1 MQIFSFAKQLEIDG
15 EKYYRELAQSA
26 PDKGLTAILNL
37 LADGE
42 KAHLKVIEEMETKS
56 PCTDGCDDP
65 ILDNAKT
72 IFLEMKE
79 SGTTFDFDGQHY
91 AEAYQKAVTDEI
103 AAIQFYEEK
112 AEATDNPYHRDILLK
127 LAEEEKKHKHLLEN
141 LVEFVGR
148 PEAWVENAEF
158 SDLDQ
163 Y

>member
-15 EKYYRELAQSA
+15 EKYYRELAQTA
-26 PDKGLTAILNL
+26 PDRGVAAILTL

-42 KAHLKVIEEMETKS
+42 KTHLKIIEELEAKT

-72 IFLEMKE
+72 IFMEMKE
-79 SGTTFDFDGQHY
+79 RGTPLSFDGQHY
-91 AEAYQKAVTDEI
+91 AQAYEKAVADEQ
-103 AAIQFYEEK
+103 AAIQFYEER
-112 AEATDNPYHRDILLK
+112 AEATQNPYHRDILLK
-127 LAEEEKKHKHLLEN
+127 LANEEKKHKHLLEN

-148 PEAWVENAEF
+148 PDAWLEDAEF
-158 SDLDQ
+158 NHLDE